1 MKATARLC
9 PASRTST
16 FFRLIF
22 LTGLLIPS
30 RAQSQVA
37 SDRYLVTLGGNT
49 MRVAVV
55 NRAAV
60 EFSGLKLRFAQGQP
74 QWFRGQAE
82 ETLNLGIGKFV
93 MLELPFEVSTS
104 GVLNEPTK
112 LELVREG
119 NVLGSVSV
127 MLGLQNPLGG
137 MSGSMKT
144 SEGSL
149 KEEVLSATP
158 EGQAMEPIF
167 IPTDY
172 GLSQNYPNPFNP
184 TTTIQYDLPQA
195 GWVVLKVYDVLGR
208 DIRTLVEGGNPAGRH
223 TVRWDG
229 KNDVGYDVPSG
240 LYFCRMTAGSA
251 FLNPAGGQN
260 AKERE
265 SFVQIKK
272 MLLVR

>member
-1 MKATARLC
+1 MNARVN
-9 PASRTST
+9 
-16 FFRLIF
+16 FFVVLS
-22 LTGLLIPS
+22 LTLLAGLLIPS
-30 RAQSQVA
+30 WAQSQVGL
-37 SDRYLVTLGGNT
+37 DRYLVKTGDNT

-55 NRAAV
+55 NRTT
-60 EFSGLKLRFAQGQP
+60 EDLSGLKLRFAQGQP

-127 MLGLQNPLGG
+127 MLGLQNPRGG

-144 SEGSL
+144 SEGSQI
-149 KEEVLSATP
+149 EEVLSATP
-158 EGQAMEPIF
+158 EGQVMEALF

-195 GWVVLKVYDVLGR
+195 GWVVLKIYDVLGR
-208 DIRTLVEGGNPAGRH
+208 NIRTLVEGGNPAGRH